1 MGEAAVSLHG
11 NFLSGKEESVKRCC
25 LLPCLV
31 LRTILNKHLLV
42 LFGTEH
48 LAQVQITFTNK
59 VLLLADVV
67 GVSYL

>member
-11 NFLSGKEESVKRCC
+11 NILNVKDESVKHCC
-25 LLPCLV
+25 LLACLV

-42 LFGTEH
+42 QSGTEH

-67 GVSYL
+67 GVSYV